1 MFGEMQSLYNEGVM
15 DYIADLW
22 NIVDIISNMFYV
34 TWIGLRFTSFFL
46 VQVGCEIIRLNTDLT
61 EFGCFT
67 AGLLS
72 WVESMVSARA
82 MGSLRSD
89 VAVWRCFCGRHDILI
104 LKVGSYLFD
113 QSTSWST
120 AGVPGSHDHRYHQ
133 VFLHLYSGFRCFW
146 LR

>member
-1 MFGEMQSLYNEGVM
+1 MQSLYNEGVM

-46 VQVGCEIIRLNTDLT
+46 VQVGSEIIGPNTDLT
-61 EFGCFT
+61 ELGCFT
-67 AGLLS
+67 EGLLS

-89 VAVWRCFCGRHDILI
+89 VAV
-104 LKVGSYLFD
+104 
-113 QSTSWST
+113 
-120 AGVPGSHDHRYHQ
+120 
-133 VFLHLYSGFRCFW
+133 
-146 LR
+146 